1 MRKGSIKSI
10 MINSEVQ
17 KELSNIIRNELKDPR
32 IHPMTTVL
40 SADVTTDLKFCKV
53 AISVMADEESQKET
67 MEGLKSATPFIRRE
81 LAATVNLRNTPQLK
95 FVLDKG
101 IEQGIYMSHLI
112 DEVAEKDRL
121 AREARGEEEDSE
133 ENDSEEYDFEADLSI
148 KGDSDEEYSD
158 EEDL

>member
-17 KELSNIIRNELKDPR
+17 KELSNIIHNELKDPR
-32 IHPMTTVL
+32 IHPMTSVL
-40 SADVTTDLKFCKV
+40 SAEVTTDLKFCKV
-53 AISVMADEESQKET
+53 AISVLADEESRKET
-67 MEGLKSATPFIRRE
+67 MEGLKSAAPFIRRE
-81 LAATVNLRNTPQLK
+81 LAATVNLRNTPELR

-112 DEVAEKDRL
+112 DEVAEKDRK
-121 AREARGEEEDSE
+121 AREARGEEEE
-133 ENDSEEYDFEADLSI
+133 ET
-148 KGDSDEEYSD
+148 D